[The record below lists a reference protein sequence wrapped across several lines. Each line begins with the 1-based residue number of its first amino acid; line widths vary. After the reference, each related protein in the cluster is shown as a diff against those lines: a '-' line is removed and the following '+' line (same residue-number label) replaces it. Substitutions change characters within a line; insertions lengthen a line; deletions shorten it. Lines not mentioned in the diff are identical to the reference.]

1 MEAVMKNASRLAGII
16 ICTFF
21 LAVSCRQLFTESMG
35 SSLERDKPS
44 ISSSASLDD
53 LLDIARSRDGADQ
66 EVAEELL
73 DALADKTPEEIDALS
88 IDEKTDIL
96 NLGGAAAIDLGE
108 LANLSNELSDNP
120 DNQNELIRDIMENA
134 TNDVDTTVL
143 EQLLSDEEVLT
154 EAEPEAV
161 VVAAAAIVADVSA
174 EVGAERVMDILADPS
189 SLESS
194 GLTREQQNRLEIVIN
209 ASEVMETRDDAD
221 DVTIGDFDLL
231 DLLRGNE

>member
-66 EVAEELL
+66 EVAKELL
-73 DALADKTPEEIDALS
+73 DALADQDPEDIDALS
-88 IDEKTDIL
+88 LEDKADIL
-96 NLGGAAAIDLGE
+96 NLGGAAAIDLE
-108 LANLSNELSDNP
+108 EITDLANKLSDNP

-134 TNDVDTTVL
+134 TNNVDTTVL
-143 EQLLSDEEVLT
+143 AQLLSDEEVLT
-154 EAEPEAV
+154 EAQPEAV
-161 VVAAAAIVADVSA
+161 VVAAAAVIADVSS
-174 EVGAERVMDILADPS
+174 EVGAEQVMDILADPS
-189 SLESS
+189 TLESS
-194 GLTREQQNRLEIVIN
+194 GLTREQQDKLAIVIN
-209 ASEVMETRDDAD
+209 AANVLETREDAQET
-221 DVTIGDFDLL
+221 TIGDFDLL
-231 DLLRGNE
+231 DLLRGTI

>member
-1 MEAVMKNASRLAGII
+1 
-16 ICTFF
+16 
-21 LAVSCRQLFTESMG
+21 MG

-88 IDEKTDIL
+88 LDEKTDIL

-231 DLLRGNE
+231 DLLRGTI

>member
-1 MEAVMKNASRLAGII
+1 MKNAGRLTGIV
-16 ICTFF
+16 ICALF

-35 SSLERDKPS
+35 SSLERDKVS
-44 ISSSASLDD
+44 IPSSASLDD
-53 LLDIARSRDGADQ
+53 LVDIANSRDGADQ
-66 EVAEELL
+66 EVAKELL
-73 DALADKTPEEIDALS
+73 DALADQDPEDIDALS
-88 IDEKTDIL
+88 LEDKADIL
-96 NLGGAAAIDLGE
+96 NLGGAAAIDLE
-108 LANLSNELSDNP
+108 EITDLANKLSDNP
-120 DNQNELIRDIMENA
+120 DNQNELIQDTIENA

-174 EVGAERVMDILADPS
+174 EVGAEQVMDILADPS

-194 GLTREQQNRLEIVIN
+194 GLTQEQQDRLEIVIN

>member
-1 MEAVMKNASRLAGII
+1 M
-16 ICTFF
+16 
-21 LAVSCRQLFTESMG
+21 
-35 SSLERDKPS
+35 
-44 ISSSASLDD
+44 
-53 LLDIARSRDGADQ
+53 
-66 EVAEELL
+66 
-73 DALADKTPEEIDALS
+73 
-88 IDEKTDIL
+88 
-96 NLGGAAAIDLGE
+96 
-108 LANLSNELSDNP
+108 ANLSNELSDNP

-194 GLTREQQNRLEIVIN
+194 GLTREQQDKLAIVIN
-209 ASEVMETRDDAD
+209 AADVLETREDAQET
-221 DVTIGDFDLL
+221 TIGDFDLL
-231 DLLRGNE
+231 DLLRGTI

>member
-1 MEAVMKNASRLAGII
+1 MKNASRLAGII

-66 EVAEELL
+66 EVAKELL
-73 DALADKTPEEIDALS
+73 DALADQDPEDIDALS
-88 IDEKTDIL
+88 LEDKADIL
-96 NLGGAAAIDLGE
+96 NLGGAAAIDLE
-108 LANLSNELSDNP
+108 EITDLANKLSDNP

-134 TNDVDTTVL
+134 TNNVDTTVL

-154 EAEPEAV
+154 EAQPEAV
-161 VVAAAAIVADVSA
+161 VVAAAAVIADVSS
-174 EVGAERVMDILADPS
+174 EVGAEQVMDILADPS
-189 SLESS
+189 TLESS
-194 GLTREQQNRLEIVIN
+194 GLTREQQDKLAIVIN
-209 ASEVMETRDDAD
+209 AANVLETREDAQET
-221 DVTIGDFDLL
+221 TIGDFDLL
-231 DLLRGNE
+231 DLLRGTI